1 MINLE
6 KLKKLNRKCAR
17 LQPLLR
23 RPSPVSYFR
32 SLFLFFQIPLPPGGF
47 KKNLPPPPPPPPPLL
62 NRAVGGEG
70 GSKLCLTTKKIK
82 IKKKNEKNT

>member
-32 SLFLFFQIPLPPGGF
+32 SLFLFFQIPLPSGGVNQ
-47 KKNLPPPPPPPPPLL
+47 NLLPPPPLL